1 MGLESQIK
9 LPIIEFSDENLKPGS
24 SGWASACIDVRRA
37 LEEYSCFVAKFEMPR
52 QVRDA
57 AFAGAEELFDLPTEV
72 KLRNT
77 SNKPYFEYLGQYK
90 TQPLYESM
98 GIDHPTSVDATAIFN
113 LFTIVLQLL
122 EFYFVLI
129 WTNIS
134 ESAQGYSEL
143 VSELEQAV
151 ARMLFESYGVGYYH
165 DYYSKN
171 TNYLLRYFKYKE
183 ATMDKQRNE
192 GLLPHTDSTF
202 FSIIQQGNVSGLQVK
217 VKDDQWIDVPPSP
230 TSFLFLAGEALRG
243 WSNDRISSCCHRV
256 IRNEKAM
263 RYSLGV
269 FSFIS
274 GMVHILEELGDEAH
288 PIKYKPFDHFEFLHF
303 VKLKLAMD
311 PKACDLI
318 KAFSGV

>member
-1 MGLESQIK
+1 
-9 LPIIEFSDENLKPGS
+9 
-24 SGWASACIDVRRA
+24 
-37 LEEYSCFVAKFEMPR
+37 MPR
-52 QVRDA
+52 QVHDA

-98 GIDHPTSVDATAIFN
+98 AIDHPTSLDATASFTN
-113 LFTIVLQLL
+113 LMWPAGNDRFR
-122 EFYFVLI
+122 
-129 WTNIS
+129 
-134 ESAQGYSEL
+134 ESAQSYSEL

-171 TNYLLRYFKYKE
+171 TNYLLRYFKYNE

-192 GLLPHTDSTF
+192 GLLPHTDITF

-230 TSFLFLAGEALRG
+230 TSFLFLAGEALMG

-256 IRNEKAM
+256 IRNEKAR

-274 GMVHILEELGDEAH
+274 GMVHILEELEDETH

-303 VKLKLAMD
+303 VKLKLGTN
-311 PKACDLI
+311 PRACDLI

>member
-1 MGLESQIK
+1 MGLVSQIK
-9 LPIIEFSDENLKPGS
+9 LPIIEFSEENLKPGS

-37 LEEYSCFVAKFEMPR
+37 LEEYSCFIAKFEMPR

-72 KLRNT
+72 KLLNT

-98 GIDHPTSVDATAIFN
+98 GIDHPTSLDATASFTN
-113 LFTIVLQLL
+113 LMWPAGNDRFR
-122 EFYFVLI
+122 
-129 WTNIS
+129 

-217 VKDDQWIDVPPSP
+217 VKDDQWIDFPPSP

-303 VKLKLAMD
+303 VKLKLTMD